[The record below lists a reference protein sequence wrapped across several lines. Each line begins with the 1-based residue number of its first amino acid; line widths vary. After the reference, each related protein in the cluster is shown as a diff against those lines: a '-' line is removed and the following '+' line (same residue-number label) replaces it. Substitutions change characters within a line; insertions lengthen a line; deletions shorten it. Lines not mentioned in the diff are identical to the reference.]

1 MRLTILTSYVSLKKI
16 ICYLFKC
23 TEGELNRLLAIF
35 PNSRRSSNAARQAE
49 EKIVKLKFKVQS
61 SRFKVLNSILRL

>member
-23 TEGELNRLLAIF
+23 IECELNRLLAIF

-49 EKIVKLKFKVQS
+49 EKIVKLKVQS
-61 SRFKVLNSILRL
+61 SRFKVQSCKEKP